1 MRAFVITGPGEYGV
15 QDLPPPTAGPDQ
27 VVVDVE
33 RAGVCG
39 TDVEF
44 FTGEMAYLHQGHAR
58 FPMRIGHEW
67 CGTVSAVGGG
77 AGPHLVQAAGDGADG
92 NLLTGQRV
100 EYPGHRGA
108 QGCRQVLPREARRAF
123 ASSGPHEPAGYPSIP
138 LRPCERQKSRTGV

>member
-15 QDLPPPTAGPDQ
+15 QDVPPPTAGPDQ

-67 CGTVSAVGGG
+67 CGTVSASATAPTPGGWAAASPATPCSAAAG
-77 AGPHLVQAAGDGADG
+77 AAAAAAACSTSAKTASRSGSAAAGPAPWPS
-92 NLLTGQRV
+92 R
-100 EYPGHRGA
+100 
-108 QGCRQVLPREARRAF
+108 CR
-123 ASSGPHEPAGYPSIP
+123 
-138 LRPCERQKSRTGV
+138 C